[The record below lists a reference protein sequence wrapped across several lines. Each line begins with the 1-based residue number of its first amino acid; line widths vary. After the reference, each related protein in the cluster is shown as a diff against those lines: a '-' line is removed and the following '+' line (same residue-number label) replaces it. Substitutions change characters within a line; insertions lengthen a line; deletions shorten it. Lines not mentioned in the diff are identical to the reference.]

1 MTEILRRRLLLD
13 IAELQAKPYPNIYLH
28 VDDENLNRACLILTV
43 EGYGPLHMNIE
54 FPIDY
59 PIQPPII
66 EMDSAISHPNIF
78 KGGYICASILNT
90 TEGWTPAYT
99 LKGIAIQLLSFF
111 ASDAIEQVNGRG
123 RVYLHDYRAESEAA
137 DGTRNFFCAKC
148 GSGREISETS
158 DIAIRDGSSMMDLD
172 TVDFHNTFSRSSNN
186 PLGASIQIST
196 LPDEVVLLICDNLD
210 TEDLMLFAKA
220 WSRVGHMVTRYDLI
234 RTRELQ
240 CFLSK
245 QTYKMARLG
254 VGVGI
259 TREGGQ
265 KVTFSSEF
273 DLVSHEAFW
282 THHVRRSVQG
292 IKFQYWL
299 PLPISEGHWKNVQSS
314 ADWNLKLIRKAAGL
328 GYIPPFKVIYHFMND
343 VMVKFNKDASGNT
356 KSTSSDPNAETIK
369 STLTHASEKAIESY
383 FHLFHLLIC
392 LAIDDPSIVESAND
406 MIHKFIH
413 GETSKSSCPN
423 LGHLLIASLI
433 SNVEVSYETM
443 EAMIK
448 EAITRNVVWML
459 GEQPGLSYIEPS
471 EVSHYRLEKTFEAGK
486 TSYRIL
492 MFLNLFKT
500 TAVGNPR
507 KPLSQLAN
515 EAFKRHGAPPRGSAR
530 ILADCIKRIHLI
542 DSFPDFFGAMGM
554 GVRQD
559 SWFTNLLRECI
570 KDSIN
575 KGYSKMPITQSQAL
589 YLRQLD
595 ERDVDVVD
603 GLQPVFTDMSRVMSL
618 FHGIANDSHG
628 NGHG

>member
-1 MTEILRRRLLLD
+1 
-13 IAELQAKPYPNIYLH
+13 
-28 VDDENLNRACLILTV
+28 
-43 EGYGPLHMNIE
+43 
-54 FPIDY
+54 
-59 PIQPPII
+59 
-66 EMDSAISHPNIF
+66 MDSAISHPNIT
-78 KGGYICASILNT
+78 GGYICASILNT
-90 TEGWTPAYT
+90 TGGWTPAYT

-111 ASDAIEQVNGRG
+111 ASDTIEQVNGGG
-123 RVYLHDYRAESEAA
+123 RVYLHDYRAKSEAA
-137 DGTRNFFCAKC
+137 DGMTNFFCAKC
-148 GSGREISETS
+148 GSGGDISENS
-158 DIAIRDGSSMMDLD
+158 DIAIRDGSSMMDLN
-172 TVDFHNTFSRSSNN
+172 TVDPQNTFSRSSNN
-186 PLGASIQIST
+186 PLGASIQISA
-196 LPDEVVLLICDNLD
+196 LPDEVLLLACDNLD

-220 WSRVGHMVTRYDLI
+220 WSRVGHVATRYDLI

-245 QTYKMARLG
+245 QDFKMARLG
-254 VGVGI
+254 VGVGVV
-259 TREGGQ
+259 REGEQ
-265 KVTFSSEF
+265 KRTLSSEF
-273 DLVSHEAFW
+273 DLISHEAFW

-299 PLPISEGHWKNVQSS
+299 PLPISERHWKMVQSS
-314 ADWNLKLIRKAAGL
+314 ADWNLKLIKKAAGL
-328 GYIPPFKVIYHFMND
+328 
-343 VMVKFNKDASGNT
+343 
-356 KSTSSDPNAETIK
+356 ETIQ

-406 MIHKFIH
+406 LIHKFIN
-413 GETSKSSCPN
+413 GGTSKSSCPN
-423 LGHLLIASLI
+423 LNHFRIASLI
-433 SNVEVSYETM
+433 SDVEVSYEALET
-443 EAMIK
+443 MIK

-459 GEQPGLSYIEPS
+459 GERPGLSYMEPS
-471 EVSHYRLEKTFEAGK
+471 EVSRYRLEKTFEAGK

-515 EAFKRHGAPPRGSAR
+515 KAFKRHGAPPRGSAR

-570 KDSIN
+570 KDSID
-575 KGYSKMPITQSQAL
+575 KGYFKMPVTQSQAL

-603 GLQPVFTDMSRVMSL
+603 GLQPVCTDMSRVMSL
-618 FHGIANDSHG
+618 FHGIANNSHG
-628 NGHG
+628 NGHD